1 MDKLT
6 KIIVEHTIT
15 CLMFLIVGI
24 NSLCAQELEAP
35 LVHTVLF
42 WLHHPE
48 SKDDQLL
55 FEKAINKLIKT
66 NPQKINGYL
75 GKPAKT
81 KMREVVDSSYTY
93 FYQMTFEN
101 AEAEA
106 AYQVDSTHLIFIKE
120 AEHLWKKVI
129 VYDAFPLLYE

>member
-55 FEKAINKLIKT
+55 FEKAINKIASL
-66 NPQKINGYL
+66 P
-75 GKPAKT
+75 
-81 KMREVVDSSYTY
+81 
-93 FYQMTFEN
+93 TFLYEN
-101 AEAEA
+101 AGVSRIRFNPKIAMPIA
-106 AYQVDSTHLIFIKE
+106 SAKAPPIPKRISIK
-120 AEHLWKKVI
+120 
-129 VYDAFPLLYE
+129 